1 MHPIFR
7 LVLAVVCGI
16 LITFFVISLVDGLNE
31 KIYPSPIKHPTQLEQ
46 VKIIQSSPLPMFL
59 IILGGWILSSFF
71 GAYAA
76 ARVASSPHKL
86 IAAMTVGFLLLLGGI
101 MYFISIPQPIWF
113 AIASCISFLLFSFL
127 GAKAATFRNAN

>member
-31 KIYPSPIKHPTQLEQ
+31 KLYPSPIKHPTQLEQ
-46 VKIIQSSPLPMFL
+46 AKIIQSSPLPMFL
-59 IILGGWILSSFF
+59 IILGGWIVSSFF

-76 ARVASSPHKL
+76 ARIATAPHKL
-86 IAAMTVGFLLLLGGI
+86 IAAMSVGFLLLLGGI
-101 MYFISIPQPIWF
+101 MYFISIPQPLWF
-113 AIASCISFLLFSFL
+113 ALASCTSFLLFSFL
-127 GAKAATFRNAN
+127 GAKAATHRMTS